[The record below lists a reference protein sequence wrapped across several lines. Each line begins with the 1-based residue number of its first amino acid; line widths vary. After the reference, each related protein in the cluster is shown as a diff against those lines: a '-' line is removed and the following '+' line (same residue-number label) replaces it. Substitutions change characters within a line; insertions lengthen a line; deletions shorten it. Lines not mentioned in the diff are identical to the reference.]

1 MRDVWLIFVSIFAA
15 GVVSLLLELSLLR
28 EFIYI
33 FGSTAASNALIIS
46 VFLVGLAVGAYLGTS
61 RRFKVKD
68 ESDARRKFAL
78 IQLLMVVFVVLF
90 FLSKKYFI
98 YHSQS
103 HDLVRLYFL
112 VSVFTP
118 SLLSGLSYAISVK
131 IMHWRGEKY
140 ITYIYAFSTM
150 GSVIGGLAHGLIL
163 IPLWGIRS
171 AYICSVIF
179 AGLALYTMYP
189 VRRWV
194 HQVAVPL
201 ILFAAM
207 ASINWNVAEI
217 LFPSKN
223 ILFSKDS
230 EFGIV
235 EVWRLSEG
243 DALYKHL
250 ALGGREG
257 DFKLDGEAIDLKV
270 NNIHQSFNL
279 QIDRNIHEQW
289 AITSLEIVNR
299 PAKVLLLGFG
309 SGVTAMAFL
318 KSPMVER
325 LDIVE
330 NCAPLVE
337 AAQLFFA
344 PEFEYVEKSP
354 KARNIIDDFRGYVRF
369 ADEKYD
375 IIAMDHSIEDPYA
388 IGFFT
393 VEFFD
398 QLKRISKPGA
408 VVMMLGKGLSWNTTR
423 MSFKYIYKNIDSSIE
438 PALRF
443 GCLYMS
449 QTEFSGP
456 AAKDYVLITEGLRKQ
471 EDVYSD
477 EYVRPLTESEMA
489 RTGHRL

>member
-1 MRDVWLIFVSIFAA
+1 
-15 GVVSLLLELSLLR
+15 
-28 EFIYI
+28 
-33 FGSTAASNALIIS
+33 
-46 VFLVGLAVGAYLGTS
+46 
-61 RRFKVKD
+61 
-68 ESDARRKFAL
+68 
-78 IQLLMVVFVVLF
+78 
-90 FLSKKYFI
+90 
-98 YHSQS
+98 
-103 HDLVRLYFL
+103 
-112 VSVFTP
+112 
-118 SLLSGLSYAISVK
+118 
-131 IMHWRGEKY
+131 MHWRGEKH

-150 GSVIGGLAHGLIL
+150 GSVMGGLAHGLIL

-171 AYICSVIF
+171 AYICAVIF

-189 VRRWV
+189 VRRRA
-194 HQVAVPL
+194 HQAVVPL
-201 ILFAAM
+201 ILFAAV

-243 DALYKHL
+243 EALYKHL
-250 ALGGREG
+250 ALGGKEG

-270 NNIHQSFNL
+270 NNVHQSFNL

-289 AITSLEIVNR
+289 AITSLNIVNR
-299 PAKVLLLGFG
+299 PAKVLLLGLG

-344 PEFEYVEKSP
+344 PESEYVEKSP

-375 IIAMDHSIEDPYA
+375 IIAMDHTIEDPYA

-423 MSFKYIYKNIDSSIE
+423 MSFKYIYKNSN
-438 PALRF
+438 
-443 GCLYMS
+443 
-449 QTEFSGP
+449 
-456 AAKDYVLITEGLRKQ
+456 
-471 EDVYSD
+471 
-477 EYVRPLTESEMA
+477 
-489 RTGHRL
+489 